1 MRKKFICILAAVIGF
16 CSLSGCG
23 SSAKKTEER
32 EQVSIGVVTK
42 SRSSE
47 YWLSVCDGMRD
58 AAEKY
63 HADVVILSPD
73 SETEEKVQENMIGDL
88 LKTDIQALAVSPI
101 NSYECEDYINS
112 ARKKGISVY
121 AYDTPIEDSDT
132 PYIGIDNEKLGYEL
146 GEQLAKALDHKGKIG
161 VIAGDFKQ
169 AGHRMRVAGFEKYME
184 KEPGIT
190 IEMVRNGYS
199 NMRVSQ
205 KDVDEI
211 LVKYPD
217 LNGIMTTSAVTAL
230 GLSEAI
236 EEREISIVS
245 VDTQED
251 ALKAVQDGRIVALGA
266 QSGYQIGYETIKYIV
281 KDLEG
286 EETEEDE
293 ILDSQVLTKENIDI
307 FMKDDKYSQ
316 S

>member
-1 MRKKFICILAAVIGF
+1 MRKKYICILVAVIGV

-23 SSAKKTEER
+23 SSAKKTEE
-32 EQVSIGVVTK
+32 EQVTIGVVTK
-42 SRSSE
+42 SKSSE
-47 YWLSVCDGMRD
+47 YWLSVCDGMKD

-73 SETEEKVQENMIGDL
+73 SETEEEVQKNMIRDL
-88 LKTDIQALAVSPI
+88 LKTDIQAMAVSHI
-101 NSYECEDYINS
+101 DSYEFEDYLNFE
-112 ARKKGISVY
+112 REKGISLY
-121 AYDTPIEDSDT
+121 ACDTPIEDSEI

-217 LNGIMTTSAVTAL
+217 LNGIMATSAVTAL
-230 GLSEAI
+230 GLSEAT
-236 EEREISIVS
+236 EGREISIVS
-245 VDTQED
+245 VDAQED

-266 QSGYQIGYETIKYIV
+266 QSGYQIGYETIRYIV

-286 EETEEDE
+286 EGTGENE
-293 ILDSQVLTKENIDI
+293 ILDSQVLTEENIDTY
-307 FMKDDKYSQ
+307 MKDDGHSHP
-316 S
+316 

>member
-1 MRKKFICILAAVIGF
+1 
-16 CSLSGCG
+16 
-23 SSAKKTEER
+23 
-32 EQVSIGVVTK
+32 
-42 SRSSE
+42 
-47 YWLSVCDGMRD
+47 
-58 AAEKY
+58 
-63 HADVVILSPD
+63 
-73 SETEEKVQENMIGDL
+73 MIRDL
-88 LKTDIQALAVSPI
+88 LKTDIQAMAVSPI
-101 NSYECEDYINS
+101 DSYECEDYLNF
-112 ARKKGISVY
+112 AREKGISVY
-121 AYDTPIEDSDT
+121 ACDTPIEDSEI

-217 LNGIMTTSAVTAL
+217 LNGIMATSAVTAL
-230 GLSEAI
+230 GLSEAT
-236 EEREISIVS
+236 EGREISIVS
-245 VDTQED
+245 VDAQED

-266 QSGYQIGYETIKYIV
+266 QSGYQIGYETIRYIV

-286 EETEEDE
+286 EGTGEDE
-293 ILDSQVLTKENIDI
+293 ILDSQVLTEENIDTY
-307 FMKDDKYSQ
+307 MKDDGHSHP
-316 S
+316 

>member
-1 MRKKFICILAAVIGF
+1 MNKVYTAQEVADKLKIKKSTVYDLIKRGE
-16 CSLSGCG
+16 LS
-23 SSAKKTEER
+23 SSKVGKQLRVSEE
-32 EQVSIGVVTK
+32 Q
-42 SRSSE
+42 
-47 YWLSVCDGMRD
+47 LSQYL
-58 AAEKY
+58 K
-63 HADVVILSPD
+63 
-73 SETEEKVQENMIGDL
+73 DL
-88 LKTDIQALAVSPI
+88 LKTDIQAMAVSPI
-101 NSYECEDYINS
+101 DSYECEDYLNF
-112 ARKKGISVY
+112 AREKGISVY
-121 AYDTPIEDSDT
+121 ACDTPIEDSEI

-217 LNGIMTTSAVTAL
+217 LNGIMATSAVTAL
-230 GLSEAI
+230 GLSEAT
-236 EEREISIVS
+236 EGREISIVS
-245 VDTQED
+245 VDAQED

-266 QSGYQIGYETIKYIV
+266 QSGYQIGYETIRYIV

-286 EETEEDE
+286 EGTGEDE
-293 ILDSQVLTKENIDI
+293 ILDSQVLTEENIDTY
-307 FMKDDKYSQ
+307 MKDDGHAHP
-316 S
+316 

>member
-1 MRKKFICILAAVIGF
+1 MRKKYICILVAVIGV
-16 CSLSGCG
+16 CSLSGCS
-23 SSAKKTEER
+23 SSAKKTEE
-32 EQVSIGVVTK
+32 EQVTIGVVTK
-42 SRSSE
+42 SKSSE
-47 YWLSVCDGMRD
+47 YWLSVCDGMKD

-73 SETEEKVQENMIGDL
+73 SETEEEVQKNMIRDL
-88 LKTDIQALAVSPI
+88 LKTDIQAMAVSPI
-101 NSYECEDYINS
+101 DSYECEDYLNF
-112 ARKKGISVY
+112 AREKGISVY
-121 AYDTPIEDSDT
+121 ACDTPIEDSEI

-146 GEQLAKALDHKGKIG
+146 GKQLAKALDHKGKIG

-184 KEPGIT
+184 KEPRIT

-217 LNGIMTTSAVTAL
+217 LNGIMATSAVTAL
-230 GLSEAI
+230 GLSEAT
-236 EEREISIVS
+236 EGREISIVS
-245 VDTQED
+245 VDAQED

-266 QSGYQIGYETIKYIV
+266 QSGY
-281 KDLEG
+281 
-286 EETEEDE
+286 
-293 ILDSQVLTKENIDI
+293 
-307 FMKDDKYSQ
+307 
-316 S
+316 

>member
-1 MRKKFICILAAVIGF
+1 MRKKYICILVAVIGV

-23 SSAKKTEER
+23 SSAKKTEE
-32 EQVSIGVVTK
+32 EQVTIGVVTK
-42 SRSSE
+42 SKSSE
-47 YWLSVCDGMRD
+47 YWLSVCDGMKD

-73 SETEEKVQENMIGDL
+73 SETEEEVQKNMIRDL
-88 LKTDIQALAVSPI
+88 LKTDIQAMAVSPI
-101 NSYECEDYINS
+101 DSYECEDYLNF
-112 ARKKGISVY
+112 AREKGISVY
-121 AYDTPIEDSDT
+121 ACDTPIEDSEI

-217 LNGIMTTSAVTAL
+217 LNGIMATSAVDA
-230 GLSEAI
+230 
-236 EEREISIVS
+236 
-245 VDTQED
+245 QED

-266 QSGYQIGYETIKYIV
+266 QSGYQIGYETIRYIV

-286 EETEEDE
+286 EGTGEDE
-293 ILDSQVLTKENIDI
+293 ILDSQVLTEENIDTY
-307 FMKDDKYSQ
+307 MKDDGHSHP
-316 S
+316 